1 MKIGMMSFAH
11 LHAEAYIHN
20 LRAVPDVELIGIA
33 DEEMERGRH
42 FAGLFNANLFPTY
55 EALLAERPDGV
66 LVCSENARH
75 KKLVELAVD
84 AGVKYILC
92 EKPLAI
98 NLAESTYM
106 MEICRQAGVRLM
118 TAFPMRFNTPVL
130 EIKKLLDQDG
140 LGQVFAIKG
149 ENQGQVPSHH
159 RQWFVQKEL
168 AGGGAVMDHTV
179 HLLDLMRWMMG
190 SEVKEVYAQTNRIMR
205 GDEVEVE
212 TGGLV
217 MLTFE
222 NGVFASINC
231 SWSRP
236 RRYPTWGGLS
246 MEIIGERGV
255 AATDAFRQNI
265 TAFGMEQAHTVYL
278 PWGSDSNQGLI
289 NEFCAAIR
297 EQREPAV
304 TGFDGHKA
312 LEVVLAAYRSAET
325 GQPVRLPQ

>member
-1 MKIGMMSFAH
+1 MKIGIMSFAH
-11 LHAEAYIHN
+11 LHAEAYIQN
-20 LRAVPDVELIGIA
+20 LRAIPDVELIGIA
-33 DEEMERGRH
+33 DAEMKRGRH
-42 FAGLFNANLFPTY
+42 FAALFNANLFPSY
-55 EALLAERPDGV
+55 EALLAEKPDGV

-84 AGVKYILC
+84 AGIKYILC

-98 NLAESTYM
+98 NLAESVEM

-118 TAFPMRFNTPVL
+118 TAFPVRFSPPIL
-130 EIKKLLDQDG
+130 EVKKLLDQDG
-140 LGQVFAIKG
+140 LGELLAIKG

-168 AGGGAVMDHTV
+168 SGGGAVIDHTV

-190 SEVKEVYAQTNRIMR
+190 SEVKEVYAQTNRILR

-246 MEIIGERGV
+246 MEIVGERGV
-255 AATDAFRQNI
+255 ATTNAFSQYV
-265 TAFGMEQAHTVYL
+265 TAFGMEKAHTLYL
-278 PWGSDSNQGLI
+278 PWGSDCNQGLI

-297 EQREPAV
+297 EQREPSI
-304 TGFDGHKA
+304 TGYDGHKA
-312 LEVVLAAYRSAET
+312 LEVALAAYRSAEI
-325 GQPVRLPQ
+325 GQPVRLPL

>member
-20 LRAVPDVELIGIA
+20 LRAVPDVEMIGIA
-33 DEEMERGRH
+33 DEESERGKH
-42 FAGLFNANLFPTY
+42 FAEMFNANLFPSY
-55 EALLAERPDGV
+55 EAMLAEQPDGV

-75 KKLVELAVD
+75 KRLVELAVD

-98 NLAESTYM
+98 NLAESTDM
-106 MEICRQAGVRLM
+106 MEICKKAGVKLM
-118 TAFPMRFNTPVL
+118 TAFPMRFNAPVL
-130 EIKKLLDQDG
+130 EVKKLLDQGG
-140 LGQVFAIKG
+140 LGQVFAIKS

-159 RQWFVQKEL
+159 RQWFVEKDL

-190 SEVKEVYAQTNRIMR
+190 SEVREVYAQTNRIMR
-205 GDEVEVE
+205 GQEVQVE

-246 MEIIGERGV
+246 MEVIGERGV
-255 AATDAFRQNI
+255 ATTDAFRQNI
-265 TAFGMEQAHTVYL
+265 TAFGMEEAHTLYI

-289 NEFCAAIR
+289 NEFCATIR
-297 EQREPAV
+297 EQREPAI
-304 TGFDGHKA
+304 TGYDGHKA
-312 LEVVLAAYRSAET
+312 LEVVLAAYRSADS
-325 GQPVRLPQ
+325 GQPVQLPI